1 MQIVIKQRKA
11 QIVADAI
18 ATMLIHPQR
27 GRLAQPPLQLPIERR
42 EAAIKTDHQRQSTS
56 RRQLD
61 QRLRLTQLVRQWF
74 IHTNMNPGIQ

>member
-18 ATMLIHPQR
+18 ATVFIHPQR

-42 EAAIKTDHQRQSTS
+42 KAAIETDHQRQSTS